1 VTDRHELPI
10 DQTISFG
17 PFRLLPAQQLLL
29 EDDNPIRLGSRALEI
44 LTALVE
50 RPGEVIGKN
59 ELMARVWPS
68 TFVDENTLRVHIA
81 SLRRALGDG
90 QPGRR
95 FVASI
100 QGRGY
105 RFVAPVE
112 QSYPQTAPAPA
123 AVLPAP
129 AHNLPLSKSRLVG
142 RASALDALAD
152 LLSRER
158 LLSIVGSGGIGK
170 TAVALALAEMLLPE
184 YQDGIWFV
192 DLAPVEDPQFVPSA
206 LGAALGLAMHPDN
219 ARLVAM
225 LREKRM
231 LIVLDSCE
239 HVVDA
244 AANLA
249 EQLLAG
255 APRIRILATS
265 REPLRAT
272 GEHVHR
278 LLPLEVP
285 DNPSGI
291 TALRALEFPGVQLFV
306 ERAGAILD
314 AFELNDTDAPVVSDI
329 CRKLGGVALA
339 IELAAARIDA
349 FGVPQLAALLDDRF
363 HILRHGRRTAQPR
376 HRSLAAALDW
386 SYEFLPEIERKVLC
400 RLAVFAGRFTLAS
413 AIAVAGD
420 DNTDVVE
427 LLANLV
433 AKSLVYAEI
442 GGPIVYYRL
451 LESTRAYAI
460 QKLTESGE
468 LETYMRRHA
477 QHHLE
482 WFKRAAADWQTR
494 TTVDWLQDY
503 GQRID
508 DIRAALNWT
517 LSPAGDVSLGIALTI
532 ASIPLWL
539 ELTLLREGRERL
551 QRALACQAE
560 QTNPDEHDELRI
572 RVWLGLVLLYLADP
586 LPETPD
592 FWARTAALGERL
604 GDLDAQVHALFQ
616 WSGYCLF
623 AGELR
628 QMLTVAQRCMA
639 VAGAGGN
646 IVSTAMSR
654 VTVADAL
661 HHLGRPTQ
669 ALEVISPVFD
679 DAASSPQRALAAY
692 RISARCMASK
702 ILWMLGFPD
711 QAMAHATAAADE
723 AIKAGN
729 TFMVAGALNYSC
741 QVALYVGHYPQAA
754 YWVEILLDYTDKVG
768 LVGRNALGRC
778 LKGAIQIGQGDHAG
792 LATVQSGLESLRR
805 AGFAHGYAM
814 SLGTLAQALGAS
826 GQVTE
831 AFQAVN
837 DALDRCSRNVEN
849 WCVPE
854 LYRIKGE
861 LLRLNPATAPPRA
874 AEDCF
879 NQAMAEARRQDALS
893 WELRVGLSLANLW
906 RDANKAE
913 EASKLLSGIY
923 DRFTE
928 GFETADLMAAR
939 VLIDNLN

>member
-1 VTDRHELPI
+1 LTDRSETPI
-10 DQTISFG
+10 DQTVSFG

-29 EDDNPIRLGSRALEI
+29 EDESPVRLGGRALDI

-50 RPGEVIGKN
+50 RPGEVIGQN

-68 TFVDENTLRVHIA
+68 TFVEPNTLRVHIA

-112 QSYPQTAPAPA
+112 QSHAQTAPAAA
-123 AVLPAP
+123 AVSSVPD
-129 AHNLPLSKSRLVG
+129 HNLPLSRARLVG
-142 RASALDALAD
+142 RASDLDSLAVQ
-152 LLSRER
+152 LSKER

-184 YQDGIWFV
+184 YQDGIRFV

-239 HVVDA
+239 HVVEA
-244 AANLA
+244 AATLA

-255 APRIRILATS
+255 APRIHILVTS
-265 REPLRAT
+265 REPLRAY
-272 GEHVHR
+272 GERVHR

-285 DNPSGI
+285 DDPTGI
-291 TALRALEFPGVQLFV
+291 TAARALEFPGVQLFV

-314 AFELNDTDAPVVSDI
+314 GFELNDTDAPIISDI
-329 CRKLGGVALA
+329 CRKLGGIALA

-349 FGVPQLAALLDDRF
+349 FGVQQLDALLEDRF
-363 HILRHGRRTAQPR
+363 RILSHGRRTAQPR
-376 HRSLAAALDW
+376 HRSLAAAIDW
-386 SYEFLPEIERKVLC
+386 SYEFLPEIERQVLC
-400 RLAVFAGRFTLAS
+400 RLAVFAGRFTLGS
-413 AIAVAGD
+413 AIAVGGD
-420 DNTDVVE
+420 DDTDVVE

-433 AKSLVYAEI
+433 AKSLVSAEI

-451 LESTRAYAI
+451 FNNTRAYAI

-477 QHHLE
+477 QNHLE
-482 WFKRAAADWQTR
+482 WFKRATADWQTR
-494 TTVDWLQDY
+494 TTVDWLEDY

-517 LSPAGDVSLGIALTI
+517 LSPAGDVSLGIALTA
-532 ASIPLWL
+532 ASIPLWV
-539 ELTLLREGRERL
+539 ELTLLRECREWL

-560 QTNPDEHDELRI
+560 QANPDEHDELRI

-586 LPETPD
+586 LPENGD

-604 GDLDAQVHALFQ
+604 GELDAQVYALFQ

-623 AGELR
+623 AGDFR
-628 QMLTVAQRCMA
+628 QMLTVAERCAA
-639 VAGAGGN
+639 VAGPGGN
-646 IVSTAMSR
+646 NAAMGRIV
-654 VTVADAL
+654 VADAL

-669 ALEVISPVFD
+669 ALKVISPVFD
-679 DAASSPQRALAAY
+679 DDAIAPQRALAAH
-692 RISARCMASK
+692 RIFARCMTSK

-723 AIKAGN
+723 SIKEGN
-729 TFMVAGALNYSC
+729 AFMLAGALNYSC
-741 QVALYVGHYPQAA
+741 QVALFVGNSPKAA
-754 YWVEILLDYTDKVG
+754 YWVEILLDCTEKAG

-778 LKGAIQIGQGDHAG
+778 LKGALQIAHSDYAG
-792 LATVQSGLESLRR
+792 LATVTSGLESLGAARST
-805 AGFAHGYAM
+805 HGYAM
-814 SLGTLAQALGAS
+814 SLGTLAQALGAI

-831 AFQAVN
+831 ASQAVKE
-837 DALDRCSRNVEN
+837 ALDRCSRNEEY

-854 LYRIKGE
+854 LIRIKGD
-861 LLRLNPATAPPRA
+861 LLRLNPTIESTRA

-879 NQAMAEARRQDALS
+879 HQAMAEARRQDALS
-893 WELRVGLSLANLW
+893 WELRAALSLANLW
-906 RDANKAE
+906 REENKAS
-913 EASKLLSGIY
+913 EARKLLSGVY

-928 GFETADLMAAR
+928 GFETADLRTAR
-939 VLIDNLN
+939 ALINKLK